1 MRQNFVNFTKRLA
14 RGESIFDFLVEGK
27 TVGELLANDYY
38 IDTACQTEANIK
50 WVEDPSMLVMWF
62 DNSFVNKS
70 LDYTMRLQ
78 DMGV

>member
-14 RGESIFDFLVEGK
+14 RGESIFDFLV
-27 TVGELLANDYY
+27 ANDYY